1 MCSLVTHD
9 KEQPAYEDE
18 KSSLGDRLVLKH
30 VTTEALEWLVA
41 VINFI
46 DIWLK
51 LLEENYEIRSGMY
64 NKYTKEMFKQITTTM
79 SKPLSPESKVQ
90 KLMTEIGGG

>member
-9 KEQPAYEDE
+9 KEQPAYEYE
-18 KSSLGDRLVLKH
+18 ESSLGDRLVLKH

-64 NKYTKEMFKQITTTM
+64 NKSTKDMFKQITTTI
-79 SKPLSPESKVQ
+79 SKKLSPK
-90 KLMTEIGGG
+90 